1 MALKS
6 KELLAKSKE
15 LLAKSLKLYAVRSML
30 YALCSLL
37 IALCSFLVFG
47 GGCAASG
54 KKEKVFAV
62 VNGESITEG
71 DLTYSLN
78 IAHRREDLSSTK
90 TINILQFLQKLIDD
104 KLIIQ
109 EAHRMELNRL
119 PEIQQALKAFILR
132 ESVVKLHNEEIAN
145 KVSVSEE
152 DIRSYYKK
160 NYGKKEAP
168 DEELEKIREGI
179 KRDVRKV
186 KEKERSDEYLKLLR
200 EQSPLKIHREL
211 LAAVKLDGSKEEIE
225 KLRND
230 KRPLVELYDYTMT
243 MGDFAAEAV
252 NVKEKQSP
260 DIEKIKESI
269 IDRWIDYKLID
280 HEALRRHYET
290 DPDLKEI
297 INDYKDQLM
306 KNMFIKKIIMPKIEI
321 SDKILNDYYA
331 SHQKDFLMPRK
342 YRIQKII
349 LKTAEDAN
357 AVLQSLRN
365 GADFAWM
372 AKNKST
378 EPSDEDSGGG
388 AGWLTKNELPEPVRE
403 IIDTLKVGDISP
415 IIKIDSLYRI
425 VRLQDKTEEEV
436 KEFKKVKDAVYRA
449 CFNEQI
455 NTLFNNYVTQLKTEA
470 QIKIYDEEVRS
481 LEERL
486 QK

>member
-1 MALKS
+1 MS
-6 KELLAKSKE
+6 NDERFYQDSTLLALRSL
-15 LLAKSLKLYAVRSML
+15 LLA
-30 YALCSLL
+30 LCCLL
-37 IALCSFLVFG
+37 FV
-47 GGCAASG
+47 GGCATSG

-90 TINILQFLQKLIDD
+90 TINILQFLHKLIDD

-109 EAHRMELNRL
+109 EARRMELNRL

-132 ESVVKLHNEEIAN
+132 ESVVKLHNEEIVN
-145 KVSVSEE
+145 KVSVTDQ
-152 DIRSYYKK
+152 DILSYYKK

-230 KRPLVELYDYTMT
+230 KRPLVELYDSTMT
-243 MGDFAAEAV
+243 MGDFVAEV
-252 NVKEKQSP
+252 VKQKQSP

-269 IDRWIDYKLID
+269 IDRWVDYKLVD

-290 DPDLKEI
+290 DPDLKEM
-297 INDYKDQLM
+297 INDYRDQLM
-306 KNMFIKKIIMPKIEI
+306 KNMFIKRIIMPKIEI

-331 SHQKDFLMPRK
+331 SHQKDFLRPRK

-349 LKTAEDAN
+349 LKTVEDAN
-357 AVLQSLRN
+357 AVLNSLRN

-378 EPSDEDSGGG
+378 EPSDEGSGG
-388 AGWLTKNELPEPVRE
+388 AEWLTKNELPGPVRE

-455 NTLFNNYVTQLKTEA
+455 NTLFNNYVTQLKTDA

>member
-1 MALKS
+1 MVLRI
-6 KELLAKSKE
+6 LILFINI
-15 LLAKSLKLYAVRSML
+15 L
-30 YALCSLL
+30 LL
-37 IALCSFLVFG
+37 ISL
-47 GGCAASG
+47 GGCATFG

-132 ESVVKLHNEEIAN
+132 ESVVKLHNEEIVN

-225 KLRND
+225 KLQND
-230 KRPLVELYDYTMT
+230 KRLLVELYDSTMT
-243 MGDFAAEAV
+243 MGDFVAEAV
-252 NVKEKQSP
+252 KGKQSP

-269 IDRWIDYKLID
+269 IDRWIDYNLID

-290 DPDLKEI
+290 DPDLKEM
-297 INDYKDQLM
+297 INDYRDQLM
-306 KNMFIKKIIMPKIEI
+306 KNMFIKRVIMPKIEI
-321 SDKILNDYYA
+321 SDKTLNDYYT
-331 SHQKDFLMPRK
+331 SHQKDFLRPRK

-349 LKTAEDAN
+349 LKTVEDAN

-365 GADFAWM
+365 GADFAYM

-378 EPSDEDSGGG
+378 EPSDEGSGG
-388 AGWLTKNELPEPVRE
+388 AGWLTKNELPEPARE
-403 IIDTLKVGDISP
+403 IAETLKPGEISP
-415 IIKIDSLYRI
+415 VLETRSRYMII
-425 VRLQDKTEEEV
+425 RLVERTGDEVEE
-436 KEFKKVKDAVYRA
+436 FSKVKDAVNKA
-449 CFNEQI
+449 CFNTKFKE
-455 NTLFNNYVTQLKTEA
+455 LFDKYVNQLKADA
-470 QIKIYDEEVRS
+470 QIKIYDREIRT

-486 QK
+486 QR